1 MGIKRIL
8 PGLQDRLPDSNYTM
22 YECHN
27 QLKSDFDALEDEA
40 YKDILNFSSE
50 IELDEKFDPS
60 PALLDGKTSVID
72 RSKPEML
79 RKPIRESKKEKRDR
93 LFNEYRNSVAKAID
107 QQEKQFAHEAARKFV
122 TFKENIVDNMSL
134 EEQLNLMGDDKA
146 AEQKFLLTQ
155 RDVDS
160 FKSFLA
166 AHYVRLPKPK
176 SN

>member
-1 MGIKRIL
+1 
-8 PGLQDRLPDSNYTM
+8 M

-27 QLKSDFDALEDEA
+27 ELKSDFDALEHEV

-50 IELDEKFDPS
+50 IELDDKFDPS
-60 PALLDGKTSVID
+60 PRLVEGKTSVID
-72 RSKPEML
+72 KSKPEML
-79 RKPIRESKKEKRDR
+79 RKPVRESKKEKRDR
-93 LFNEYRNSVAKAID
+93 LFTEYRNSVAKAID
-107 QQEKQFAHEAARKFV
+107 QQEAQFAHQAARKFV
-122 TFKENIVDNMSL
+122 TFKENIVDNLTL
-134 EEQLNLMGDDKA
+134 EDQLNLMGNNKD

-155 RDVDS
+155 RDVDN